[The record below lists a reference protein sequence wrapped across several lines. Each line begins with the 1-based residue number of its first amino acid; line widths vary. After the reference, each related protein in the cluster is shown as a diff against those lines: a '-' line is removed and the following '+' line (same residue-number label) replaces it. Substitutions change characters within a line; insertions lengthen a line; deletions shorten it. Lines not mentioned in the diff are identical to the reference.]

1 MYNHVHHC
9 LPELHTLSNDTDSI
23 CVQINDSRQIVRR
36 HIPKFLH
43 PMVAGQP
50 PFHRIDS
57 PPSPCSTF
65 AVQMDQ
71 RAVVTVQAVL
81 QKVFQGSEHVDG
93 VMTENLSGF
102 GI

>member
-1 MYNHVHHC
+1 
-9 LPELHTLSNDTDSI
+9 
-23 CVQINDSRQIVRR
+23 
-36 HIPKFLH
+36 
-43 PMVAGQP
+43 
-50 PFHRIDS
+50 
-57 PPSPCSTF
+57 
-65 AVQMDQ
+65 MDQ